1 MKSMIKP
8 TTQEHTLGC
17 GVACVASILGI
28 SYQGALKYFNKEN
41 VISRGC
47 YCSEIVHVLHLN
59 GKYYKYEKIIL
70 GNMHRIL
77 DYGVIVFLEKSEEY
91 PMGHYLVRANDKWM
105 NPWVNYPEI
114 NPAKSD
120 FEKATKGKVE
130 YIIYPLEG

>member
-1 MKSMIKP
+1 
-8 TTQEHTLGC
+8 
-17 GVACVASILGI
+17 
-28 SYQGALKYFNKEN
+28 
-41 VISRGC
+41 
-47 YCSEIVHVLHLN
+47 
-59 GKYYKYEKIIL
+59 
-70 GNMHRIL
+70 MHRIL